1 MMDQKGRNRLHALDL
16 KGGGT
21 VTKTYSVGISQQ
33 NSQNE
38 GPRPQD
44 ESFIPICV
52 GCIITL

>member
-1 MMDQKGRNRLHALDL
+1 MDQKGRNRLHALDL